1 MWCVQFR
8 GSRKARE
15 TINPGPMWHK
25 NFFHAWSC
33 IKKHQCISSRTDLA
47 RIEPKFELGNRG
59 ARGPTAVR
67 LGATTNIRGPLPLMQ
82 HHEAK
87 IRQAFPQT
95 GGAHAEGFQF
105 SIS

>member
-15 TINPGPMWHK
+15 TINPGPTWHK

-47 RIEPKFELGNRG
+47 RMELKFELDNR
-59 ARGPTAVR
+59 
-67 LGATTNIRGPLPLMQ
+67 Q
-82 HHEAK
+82 QHEAK

-95 GGAHAEGFQF
+95 GGAHEEGFQF
-105 SIS
+105 VIS